1 MTSDSNHARSPSV
14 NPWNVNK
21 DSNILGTFGRWKSTQ
36 HNSPHESQMPCPL
49 LQTVYSSSVPL
60 SGKQRRQSKSH
71 SNAKTENSQVSTDI
85 TYTEVKSFIYLLDK
99 TFKRLKEA
107 VEGGSMGGGG
117 SGKEMEWI
125 EKGCSSQGEKQLPK
139 KQGKDAGVAGDIYL
153 TRWNGNNPQW
163 YSKYYQ
169 SLLLYVRISSCGW
182 LLIFDFELEKIH

>member
-107 VEGGSMGGGG
+107 VEGGGGRGIWKRNG
-117 SGKEMEWI
+117 MNWKGLFEPRWKTVAKKTRQGCRSRRRYIPNEMKW
-125 EKGCSSQGEKQLPK
+125 K
-139 KQGKDAGVAGDIYL
+139 
-153 TRWNGNNPQW
+153 
-163 YSKYYQ
+163 
-169 SLLLYVRISSCGW
+169 
-182 LLIFDFELEKIH
+182 

>member
-1 MTSDSNHARSPSV
+1 MKAEMTSDSIHARSPSV

-21 DSNILGTFGRWKSTQ
+21 DSIILGTFGRWKSTQ
-36 HNSPHESQMPCPL
+36 HNSPHESQMPCPP

-107 VEGGSMGGGG
+107 VEGGGG

-139 KQGKDAGVAGDIYL
+139 NKARMQESQAIY
-153 TRWNGNNPQW
+153 T
-163 YSKYYQ
+163 
-169 SLLLYVRISSCGW
+169 
-182 LLIFDFELEKIH
+182 

>member
-1 MTSDSNHARSPSV
+1 MTSNSYHARSPSV

-21 DSNILGTFGRWKSTQ
+21 DSIILGTFGRWKSTQ
-36 HNSPHESQMPCPL
+36 HNSPHESQMPCPP

-107 VEGGSMGGGG
+107 VE
-117 SGKEMEWI
+117 EAVW
-125 EKGCSSQGEKQLPK
+125 GE
-139 KQGKDAGVAGDIYL
+139 GD
-153 TRWNGNNPQW
+153 
-163 YSKYYQ
+163 
-169 SLLLYVRISSCGW
+169 
-182 LLIFDFELEKIH
+182 LEKKWNELKRAVRAKVKNSCQKNKARMQESQAIYT